1 MTQFRYVPKK
11 EFTCV
16 SRDFSLH
23 INRGP
28 VASPHP
34 VVVPQLR
41 FLVGDISKALV
52 SLATCAAGKGELH
65 GIIVHFGLDS
75 ENALDLALQF
85 VCMFPVKGTP
95 DTYTYTPTA
104 TYYVIDG
111 GRLVR
116 SPDALSHWL
125 ADSADRYTKEVVIR
139 RTDGPNWEPFS
150 SGDDVTSI
158 AFLYEGAVDLL
169 IAENG
174 LTDTDV
180 LELVPAAEPATWKD
194 DGHGGI
200 QEDDFYQSLC
210 WVAVGVELDDVE
222 HAEKYKNK
230 AADLGSLCPPN
241 CTTLYLPD
249 IGQHRRPGC

>member
-52 SLATCAAGKGELH
+52 SLATCAAGKGDVH
-65 GIIVHFGLDS
+65 GITVHFGLEKDGV
-75 ENALDLALQF
+75 LDLVLQF
-85 VCMFPVKGTP
+85 VCMFPVSGTA

-104 TYYVIDG
+104 TYYVIVG

-116 SPDALSHWL
+116 APDAITHWL
-125 ADSADRYTKEVVIR
+125 ADSGDRYTQEVVIR
-139 RTDGPNWEPFS
+139 RTNGPTWEPFML
-150 SGDDVTSI
+150 GVDVTSI
-158 AFLYEGAVDLL
+158 TFLYEGELDLL
-169 IAENG
+169 IADNG
-174 LTDTDV
+174 LTDSDL
-180 LELVPAAEPATWKD
+180 LELVPAAEPATWKE
-194 DGHGGI
+194 DGQGGI
-200 QEDDFYQSLC
+200 MEMGFYQSLC
-210 WVAVGVELDDVE
+210 WVGVGVELDDVE
-222 HAEKYKNK
+222 HAEKFKNK

-241 CTTLYLPD
+241 CASLYFPD
-249 IGQHRRPGC
+249 RGQPRRPGC